1 MDTKSVKTKTN
12 PKGARPIGSYVRTD
26 GLNPARSRGGKPAE
40 TNAPKQDHES
50 LFLTYFITTQ
60 IISINTSTPSNKK
73 LCNYLMHLY
82 VFVLNDS

>member
-12 PKGARPIGSYVRTD
+12 PKGARPLESYARTD
-26 GLNPARSRGGKPAE
+26 GLNPARSRGENPAE

-60 IISINTSTPSNKK
+60 IISINTSTPTNNI
-73 LCNYLMHLY
+73 LCNYLINSLCLR
-82 VFVLNDS
+82 VK